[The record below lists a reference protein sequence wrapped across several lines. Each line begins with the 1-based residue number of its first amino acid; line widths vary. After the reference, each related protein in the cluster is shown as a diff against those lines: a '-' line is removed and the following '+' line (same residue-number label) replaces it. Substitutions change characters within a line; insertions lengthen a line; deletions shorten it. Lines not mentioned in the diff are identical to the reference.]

1 MKKNIIAA
9 LLCIGLFSA
18 CERLIYIN
26 GDPGADPVMGIELS
40 FLHVPAEGDSAIS
53 INISIYTPVEGG
65 IVTAEADREW
75 ITIKELT
82 NERAIVAVA
91 PNPADTTRYGQ
102 ITFSYNNEE
111 CTGLSVGQEG
121 REGQ

>member
-1 MKKNIIAA
+1 MKKYIIAA
-9 LLCIGLFSA
+9 LLCIGIFSA

-26 GDPGADPVMGIELS
+26 GDPGADPVMGTDLS

-53 INISIYTPVEGG
+53 INISIYTPVKGG
-65 IVTAEADREW
+65 VVTAEADREW

-82 NERAIVAVA
+82 NERATIAVA

-111 CTGLSVGQEG
+111 CIGLSVGQEG
-121 REGQ
+121 RE

>member
-1 MKKNIIAA
+1 MKKYIIAA
-9 LLCIGLFSA
+9 LLCMGLFSA

-26 GDPGADPVMGIELS
+26 GDPGADPVMGIDLS

-65 IVTAEADREW
+65 VVTAEADREW

-82 NERAIVAVA
+82 NERATIAIA
-91 PNPADTTRYGQ
+91 PTPADTTRYGQ
-102 ITFSYNNEE
+102 ITLSYNNEE
-111 CTGLSVGQEG
+111 CIGLSVGQEG
-121 REGQ
+121 RERQ

>member
-1 MKKNIIAA
+1 MKKYIIAA
-9 LLCIGLFSA
+9 LLCMGLFSA

-26 GDPGADPVMGIELS
+26 GDPGADPVMGIDLS
-40 FLHVPAEGDSAIS
+40 FLHVAAEGDSAIS
-53 INISIYTPVEGG
+53 INISIYTPVEVGV
-65 IVTAEADREW
+65 VTAEADREW

-82 NERAIVAVA
+82 NERATVAIA

-111 CTGLSVGQEG
+111 CIGLSVGQEG
-121 REGQ
+121 REGR

>member
-1 MKKNIIAA
+1 MKKYIIAA
-9 LLCIGLFSA
+9 LLCMGLFSA

-26 GDPGADPVMGIELS
+26 GDPGPDPVVGTDLS

-53 INISIYTPVEGG
+53 INISIYTPLEGG
-65 IVTAEADREW
+65 IVTAETDREW

-91 PNPADTTRYGQ
+91 SNPAYTTRYGQ

-111 CTGLSVGQEG
+111 CIGLSVGQEG
-121 REGQ
+121 RER

>member
-1 MKKNIIAA
+1 MKKYIFAA
-9 LLCIGLFSA
+9 LLCTGLFSA

-26 GDPGADPVMGIELS
+26 GDPGADPVMGIDLS

-65 IVTAEADREW
+65 IVTAEADCEW

-82 NERAIVAVA
+82 NERATIAVA

-102 ITFSYNNEE
+102 IIFSYNNEE
-111 CTGLSVGQEG
+111 CIGLSVGQEG
-121 REGQ
+121 RER